1 MTHHQLRRKISLY
14 WEAADRCD
22 RVGHHFGAE
31 MWKVSIDELTAELL
45 RRQLMAELLRRHT
58 KRIKKIQKGRAQ

>member
-31 MWKVSIDELTAELL
+31 MWKVSIDELA
-45 RRQLMAELLRRHT
+45 AELLRRHT
-58 KRIKKIQKGRAQ
+58 KRVKKTQKGRAQ